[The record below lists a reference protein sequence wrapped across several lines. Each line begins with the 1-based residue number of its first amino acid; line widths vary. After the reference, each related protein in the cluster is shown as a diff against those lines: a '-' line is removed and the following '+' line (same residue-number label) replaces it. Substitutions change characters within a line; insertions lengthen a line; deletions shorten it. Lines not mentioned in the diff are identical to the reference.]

1 MTSAMNDLIR
11 QAAGV
16 TGYARYIQH
25 TDTADDD
32 SFGEDITPD
41 ADQGRRTSA
50 VSPPMSMQINARIR
64 RAVGI
69 SVRPGQRSVPEI
81 GGC

>member
-1 MTSAMNDLIR
+1 MTRMNELIR

-16 TGYARYIQH
+16 ASGSRWIEAP
-25 TDTADDD
+25 DVDDD
-32 SFGEDITPD
+32 SLGEHITPD
-41 ADQGRRTSA
+41 DDQGRRTSA
-50 VSPPMSMQINARIR
+50 VSSPISMEINDRIR

-81 GGC
+81 GGY

>member
-1 MTSAMNDLIR
+1 MTTKMNDLIR
-11 QAAGV
+11 SAAGV
-16 TGYARYIQH
+16 THPIRGARGGY
-25 TDTADDD
+25 DLDDD
-32 SFGEDITPD
+32 LGQAITPD

-50 VSPPMSMQINARIR
+50 VSPPLSMEINDRIR